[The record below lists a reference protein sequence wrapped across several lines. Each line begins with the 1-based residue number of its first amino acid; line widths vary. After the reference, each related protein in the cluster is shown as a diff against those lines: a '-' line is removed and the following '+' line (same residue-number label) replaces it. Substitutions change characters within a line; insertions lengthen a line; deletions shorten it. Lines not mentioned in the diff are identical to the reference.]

1 MPSVPKI
8 IILSHTNW
16 DLQLRQSKYFCGL
29 MSFSTVFERIKNTW
43 HGGFK
48 VPDVYGELEVV
59 DINL

>member
-1 MPSVPKI
+1 
-8 IILSHTNW
+8 
-16 DLQLRQSKYFCGL
+16 
-29 MSFSTVFERIKNTW
+29 MSFSAVFERIKNTW